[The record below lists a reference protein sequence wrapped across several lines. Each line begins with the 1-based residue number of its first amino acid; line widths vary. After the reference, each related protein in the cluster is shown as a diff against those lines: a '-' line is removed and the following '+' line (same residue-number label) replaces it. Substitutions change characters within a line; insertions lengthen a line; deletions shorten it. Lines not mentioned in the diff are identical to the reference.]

1 MPIEDSKAY
10 EIKRLTTPLKFK
22 DSKAYDIDDNII
34 HCVETLYDVRYIIEP
49 KDDVLTDDEILKYA
63 PNSKMASE
71 VKLKRGN
78 GNLSDALL
86 VHESVPWILGLYY
99 MILICISIPLFY
111 GGNKYIMLVILILF
125 IIPLIYMYRVFN
137 LNSYIAKTTK
147 TSKKQVRSDKKESV
161 NEAPYDFHS
170 VESLKSF
177 EKEINNLKILFEVK
191 EEVVRELIEK
201 RFTPPQL
208 TYDKFISMIDKS
220 HELFYNQSEKATD
233 IIQLAAEDTPRV
245 RGEIQSKI
253 QSMEM
258 IINQIEELINELVI
272 NINNEDDDS
281 DVKNLLDD
289 MENIIDSVKDY

>member
-49 KDDVLTDDEILKYA
+49 KEGVLTDDEILKYA
-63 PNSKMASE
+63 PKSKKASE
-71 VKLKRGN
+71 IKLKRGN

-86 VHESVPWILGLYY
+86 IHESVPWILGLYY
-99 MILICISIPLFY
+99 MILACISIPLFY
-111 GGNKYIMLVILILF
+111 GENRYVMLIILILF
-125 IIPLIYMYRVFN
+125 IIPLIYMYRAFN
-137 LNSYIAKTTK
+137 LNNYIAKTTK
-147 TSKKQVRSDKKESV
+147 TTKKQMDSNKKENVEEPSY
-161 NEAPYDFHS
+161 EFKS

-191 EEVVRELIEK
+191 EEGARDLIEK
-201 RFTPPQL
+201 RFTPPQI

-220 HELFYNQSEKATD
+220 HELFYNQSEKAMD
-233 IIQLAAEDTPRV
+233 IVNLAAEDTPRV

-258 IINQIEELINELVI
+258 IITQIEELINELVI

-289 MENIIDSVKDY
+289 MENLIDSVKDY